1 MTKQEFQKELLLYT
15 EKRLAASEHS
25 DRERNVQLAYQLGI
39 AIGLLWDLTDADS
52 YNYKRILY
60 TLHPELKNKK

>member
-1 MTKQEFQKELLLYT
+1 MNKKEFQKELLLYT
-15 EKRLAASEHS
+15 AKRLNET
-25 DRERNVQLAYQLGI
+25 DFKDQERTVQLAYQLGI
-39 AIGLLWDLTDADS
+39 AIGLLYDLTDADS